1 MILSSY
7 KKSPII
13 RMDKTELLEG
23 IKKHSRY
30 SYMIGIEN
38 GEIITNSEREIN
50 SFIKLL
56 NDDIVKSE
64 SDYDYG

>member
-1 MILSSY
+1 
-7 KKSPII
+7 
-13 RMDKTELLEG
+13 MDKTELLEG